1 MRWGSFGGREAVG
14 HVRGMGGLVACR
26 AVVAQSWS
34 VKRELELVCP
44 LAARPAAP
52 VGRTPLELQETEP
65 RSFYGFDEELAL
77 ASGTEYGQALRRVL
91 VCRSGIRG
99 LHVAVDADGTPMYAQ
114 WLLDAEERDRLR
126 SRMPGPWRELRR
138 DEAIVEFAYTFAR
151 HRGKGVMAAGMGALV
166 EIAAARGRTRVFTY
180 VRPDNVP
187 SLRGCAKVGFRPSS
201 IVATSFRLGF
211 HRVAFTPV
219 DAEASQQWDAA
230 VAPRVTTAQ
239 STR

>member
-1 MRWGSFGGREAVG
+1 MRVSALAGRELVE
-14 HVRGMGGLVACR
+14 HLRGMGGAVASR
-26 AVVAQSWS
+26 ALIAQGWS
-34 VKRELELVCP
+34 VKRELELVCQVRD
-44 LAARPAAP
+44 RPAVPEAR
-52 VGRTPLELQETEP
+52 VAVDLQETDPET
-65 RSFYGFDEELAL
+65 FDGFAEELEH
-77 ASGTEYGQALRRVL
+77 ASGMEYGQALRRL
-91 VCRSGIRG
+91 LICRAGIRG
-99 LHVAVDADGTPMYAQ
+99 LHVAVDADGSPMYAQ

-138 DEAIVEFAYTFAR
+138 DEAIVEFAYTFTR

-166 EIAAARGRTRVFTY
+166 EVAAARGRTRVFTY

-211 HRVAFTPV
+211 HRVSFTPV
-219 DAEASQQWDAA
+219 DAEASRQWDAA